1 MFIVSR
7 TVFRAVSHLGRFS
20 LFFIEL
26 LASSWEIFR
35 RPMEFIRAF
44 YNSAVLSLPI
54 ILLSGL
60 FVGMVLALQAFVNM
74 QTFGAESA
82 TATLV
87 ALALMRELGAVVSA
101 LLFAGRAGSAITAE
115 IGLMQ
120 ATEQLAAI
128 EMMGIEPIARV
139 GVSRF
144 YGAFFAL
151 PALALIFVAVAM
163 MGGYFVGTRL
173 GLDGAMFWAQLQRG
187 VEFFHNI
194 FLGVIV
200 KSLVFGALC
209 AAIAVYYGFYAPQG
223 AQGLGLATTKT
234 VVSSSLAILA
244 ADFLLTALMF
254 GM

>member
-1 MFIVSR
+1 MTSLPVIRLLVR
-7 TVFRAVSHLGRFS
+7 TGKFS
-20 LFFIEL
+20 LFFSAL
-26 LASSWEIFR
+26 LRHSGMIFR
-35 RPMEFIRAF
+35 RPREFLRSF

-54 ILLSGL
+54 ILLSGA

-74 QTFGAESA
+74 RNFGAESA

-115 IGLMQ
+115 IGLMR

-128 EMMGIEPIARV
+128 EMMGIEPLARV
-139 GVSRF
+139 GVLRF

-151 PALALIFVAVAM
+151 PALALIFVAIAM
-163 MGGYFVGTRL
+163 LGAYVVGIRL
-173 GLDGAMFWAQLQRG
+173 GLDPAMFWAQLQQG
-187 VEFFHNI
+187 VEFFENI

-200 KSLVFGALC
+200 KSAVFAALC
-209 AAIAVYYGFYAPQG
+209 ASIAVYYGFHTPPG

-244 ADFLLTALMF
+244 ADFLLTAMMF
-254 GM
+254 GL